1 MRKTC
6 QILLALA
13 VLGNS
18 IHICPALAEDLPQ
31 APVTASKEPPFK
43 IGSRVSRTLQTV
55 TGLNLLTEV
64 VASQAARMAIQK
76 RIGGKVKVK
85 VKTFSFTDLLAGKVK
100 AVDVQVLDPKVKGFG
115 AGDIKITSD
124 SPFWYQYRRAKG
136 LKTGMQTPV
145 LMSVKAELS
154 EKQIEAAL
162 NTPAVANSLRGL
174 KLDLPGLGDQSL
186 QVLKPKV
193 DIEDERITLAAVL
206 VVQGAAEET
215 GVPVKVS
222 ARPRLEGDRKILL
235 TDLKVDSDG
244 IVEPEKFAAFAETLL
259 NPVIDFARLDRRD
272 HAFRLNH
279 FKIEGEEVVGN
290 GKLLL
295 TPRQ

>member
-1 MRKTC
+1 MRRTC
-6 QILLALA
+6 WILLALA
-13 VLGNS
+13 VLWNGVYAG
-18 IHICPALAEDLPQ
+18 PALAEEVPQ
-31 APVTASKEPPFK
+31 APVAASKAPPFK

-76 RIGGKVKVK
+76 KVGGKVRVK

-124 SPFWYQYRRAKG
+124 SPFWYQYRRGKG
-136 LKTGMQTPV
+136 QKTGMQTPV

-193 DIEDERITLAAVL
+193 DLADERITLTAVL

-222 ARPRLEGDRKILL
+222 AKPQLEGDRKILL

-279 FKIEGEEVVGN
+279 FKIDGEEVVGD